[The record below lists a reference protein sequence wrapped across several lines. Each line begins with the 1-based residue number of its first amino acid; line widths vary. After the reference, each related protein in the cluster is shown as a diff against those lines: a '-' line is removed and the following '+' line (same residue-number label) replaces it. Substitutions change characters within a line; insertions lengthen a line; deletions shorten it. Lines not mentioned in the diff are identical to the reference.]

1 MGLWHSQKHKG
12 LVMVDDS
19 RADLERALNAFAEA
33 KQDLGL

>member
-1 MGLWHSQKHKG
+1 MGLWHSQKQKG

-19 RADLERALNAFAEA
+19 RADLEGALNGFAEV